1 MGGLAYIPV
10 LKADAYGHG
19 ALTIARILEGATNER
34 ECPYFAVA
42 RLAEATELRASGVAR
57 PLLVLSEFSE
67 TAGMWPSGVDLVVS
81 SAADVEFL
89 KAQRPRIGGV
99 HFDINT
105 GMNRLGLH
113 LAPGLA
119 TRVAGWARE
128 LAALGISTRGLMTH
142 LARAEDAPEIL
153 SRRQFA
159 DFTQFVSALR
169 AQWPAEAGK
178 FPAWIH
184 GANSPG
190 AAQGLGAADAGVFT
204 AFRPGIHL
212 WGCRDVP
219 STPVRV
225 ELKPVA
231 RVGAPIRQ
239 FHLCAAGEGVGYGH
253 RFVCTRPS
261 LLGTVALGYADGV
274 DRRLSRRADEA
285 WKLGFVIDGIRVPVA
300 GTVSMDLT
308 TVDLTDHPARA
319 QWETQVGRGE
329 TPAVFAEWIA
339 PGQSAEEIAG
349 HLGTISY
356 EILCRLGRRLPRRL
370 LADEG
375 RVA

>member
-1 MGGLAYIPV
+1 MGGLPYIPV

-19 ALTIARILEGATNER
+19 ALTIARVLEGATHER

-42 RLAEATELRASGVAR
+42 RVTEAAELRAGGIAR
-57 PLLVLSEFSE
+57 ALLVLSEFSDS
-67 TAGMWPSGVDLVVS
+67 AQPWPSGVELVVS

-89 KAQRPRIGGV
+89 KAQRPRVAGV
-99 HFDINT
+99 HFDVNT

-113 LAPGLA
+113 LETDLVA
-119 TRVAGWARE
+119 RVASWACE
-128 LAALGISTRGLMTH
+128 LAALGVPTRGLMTH

-153 SRRQFA
+153 SRSQLDAFA
-159 DFTQFVSALR
+159 KFVGALR
-169 AQWPAEAGK
+169 AQWPREAGS

-190 AAQGLGAADAGVFT
+190 AAQGLGADASVFT

-219 STPVRV
+219 STPARV

-231 RVGAPIRQ
+231 RVHAPIRQ

-253 RFVCTRPS
+253 RFVCARPS

-274 DRRLSRRADEA
+274 DRRLSRRANEA
-285 WKLGFVIDGIRVPVA
+285 WKLGFVVDGRRVPVA

-319 QWETQVGRGE
+319 GWEQKVRRGE
-329 TPAVFAEWIA
+329 TPEVVAEWIA
-339 PGQSAEEIAG
+339 PEQTAEEIAET
-349 HLGTISY
+349 LGTISY
-356 EILCRLGRRLPRRL
+356 EVLCRLARRLPRRL
-370 LADEG
+370 VGEG